1 MHTHPRSEKKL
12 DPFYQLSMDPHP
24 QEHPCLYSIA
34 GFLPGAKPGS
44 VFAYMH
50 EASSRASH
58 SAGVGASPVCGSA
71 CILSAANTRV
81 QGVVLV
87 NSDCRHS
94 PQNANQCFW
103 GAQKH
108 THALTPRAAIMKM
121 DFWVLEARYEKG
133 KSYVF
138 GYKRFLRSER
148 IPSRAWASHTQKN
161 AVRLG
166 TSLVVVV
173 HVCSGME

>member
-1 MHTHPRSEKKL
+1 MLFTSCTLILGVRRSWIL
-12 DPFYQLSMDPHP
+12 FTSYQWILTPK
-24 QEHPCLYSIA
+24 EHPCLYSIA

-58 SAGVGASPVCGSA
+58 SAGVGAGPVCGSA

-133 KSYVF
+133 KS
-138 GYKRFLRSER
+138 FLW
-148 IPSRAWASHTQKN
+148 IQPFPPI
-161 AVRLG
+161 
-166 TSLVVVV
+166 
-173 HVCSGME
+173 